1 MNDLL
6 QKLEAAIAETERIAL
21 ATESLEWIARLEH
34 GDADVAEKDSGYL
47 VAAYR
52 EVYPECAISLDDD
65 VAVHIAHNDPKRVLR
80 RVARDRKLLELHTPR
95 SHTKRAFVEEGRR
108 KDPAVAHEP
117 TGALMWTACPTCGG
131 RDWDIERFD
140 DLEPCDTLRLL
151 AENYE
156 IQVED

>member
-6 QKLEAAIAETERIAL
+6 QRLEAAIAETERIAL

-80 RVARDRKLLELHTPR
+80 RVARDRKLLALHVIYDVQPPDSFWKRGAHLCEVCSRTCDGELIHD
-95 SHTKRAFVEEGRR
+95 EG
-108 KDPAVAHEP
+108 PVCA
-117 TGALMWTACPTCGG
+117 TLM
-131 RDWDIERFD
+131 
-140 DLEPCDTLRLL
+140 LL
-151 AENYE
+151 AEDYE
-156 IQVED
+156 IQVES